1 MLNEEKIRGYLEKE
15 KLDAF
20 FIAKRVNVR
29 FTSGWTGDDSFIL
42 LTQEGQY
49 FLTDPRYTEQA
60 DIEVPDYEIIN
71 WRLPGKTVGDT
82 VARLVAEKNIKTI
95 AFEADYL
102 TYDMYSDFTT
112 KTKAEFVQAG
122 GVIDRMRAIK
132 SPQEIQYMRNACEIS
147 CRALNRLLP
156 EIRVGMTE
164 KDLAAKLS
172 MYMVQEGADTQPYG
186 NILIS
191 GANTSLLHGIPS
203 KKAIEYGDFVLM
215 DFGCQ
220 YEGYMSDMT
229 RTVVVGKASEKQ
241 REVYEFEKQSLEAS
255 MAVMKN
261 GAAVKDIY
269 QASLKPLEG
278 TEYPQYTYRNIGHSI
293 GLFVHELPYIDEQY
307 EDVLETGM
315 VMTIEPGIYIPDWG
329 GVRIEDQVLITDEGY
344 ENMISISHDLIEL

>member
-1 MLNEEKIRGYLEKE
+1 MMNEKKIRAYLQKE
-15 KLDAF
+15 NVDAF

-42 LTQEGQY
+42 LTKEEQF

-82 VARLVAEKNIKTI
+82 VARLAEEKKIKTI

-102 TYDMYSDFTT
+102 TYDMYTDFND
-112 KTKAEFVQAG
+112 KTSADFIQAG
-122 GVIDRMRAIK
+122 GVIDKMRAIK

-147 CRALNRLLP
+147 CRAFNRIL
-156 EIRVGMTE
+156 EDIKVGVTE
-164 KDLAAKLS
+164 KELAAKLS
-172 MYMVQEGADTQPYG
+172 LYMVQEGADTQPYG

-191 GANTSLLHGIPS
+191 GSNTSLLHGIPG
-203 KKAIEYGDFVLM
+203 KKAVEYGDFVLM

-220 YEGYMSDMT
+220 YNGYMSDMT
-229 RTVVVGKASEKQ
+229 RTVVVGKASAKQ
-241 REVYEFEKQSLEAS
+241 REVYEYEKQSLEAAE
-255 MAVMKN
+255 AVMKN
-261 GAAVKDIY
+261 GAAVRDIY

-307 EDVLETGM
+307 DDVLETGM

-329 GVRIEDQVLITDEGY
+329 GVRIEDQVLITDDGY